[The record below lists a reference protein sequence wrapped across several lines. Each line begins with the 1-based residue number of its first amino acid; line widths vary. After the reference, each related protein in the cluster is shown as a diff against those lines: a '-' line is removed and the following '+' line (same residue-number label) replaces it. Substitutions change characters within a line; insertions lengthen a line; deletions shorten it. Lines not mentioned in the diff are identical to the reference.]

1 MLTYLN
7 KRIDESVDFDPED
20 RKIFVEKIEINKKL
34 VERYFNGAN
43 EAIDFE
49 DVKIICKRLFTGR
62 QANTIR
68 KPLESLEALQKQLLS
83 EET

>member
-49 DVKIICKRLFTGR
+49 DVKIICQRLFTGR

-68 KPLESLEALQKQLLS
+68 KPLESLEALQKRLLS
-83 EET
+83 